1 MENQVNAKVVASN
14 ITIEKRVSKKGSE
27 YLVFCAVVDGKKK
40 ALAFVPRELEFEF
53 YKAGFKL

>member
-1 MENQVNAKVVASN
+1 MENQEIGKVVASN
-14 ITIEKRVSKKGSE
+14 ISIEKRVSKKGNE

-53 YKAGFKL
+53 YKSGFKL